1 MEDDM
6 AGVPKEPESR
16 GGPGP
21 KGYPLSDDHHQLI
34 LSVDKIRYELLKN
47 IPKKTWDKI
56 LDFVITMLKVEVTVI
71 KSGEDFAAE
80 EEEGIENPLM
90 KELVDIKSMLE
101 PMKKLL
107 TGTVEEK
114 GTYGE
119 RIVMST
125 IASCG
130 VFSDGELIDSSGF
143 GGLGDGILKWKDLY
157 CLIEVKNKISLT
169 HEDIE
174 KFRADLLR
182 DKFNCGLFVSL
193 RTKILSGKM
202 LIGDG
207 NHGLNVEFLEGKP
220 VIYLYFSGS
229 ESLIGGILML
239 QGVVKMIKKIGI
251 VEKDVKKT
259 NLAVKKIKES
269 RDELEKFNRGM
280 MRKINEIKRRID
292 DLNKIIEML
301 EGDEE
306 EEDEMGQKGI
316 GAAAVPMGQ
325 KPNIDE

>member
-1 MEDDM
+1 MDD
-6 AGVPKEPESR
+6 
-16 GGPGP
+16 
-21 KGYPLSDDHHQLI
+21 DQQLI
-34 LSVDKIRYELLKN
+34 LFVDKVRYELLKN

-56 LDFVITMLKVEVTVI
+56 LDFIITMLKVEVTVI
-71 KSGEDFAAE
+71 KSGQEFEAE
-80 EEEGIENPLM
+80 ESADDNPLM

-107 TGTVEEK
+107 TGTLEEK

-119 RIVMST
+119 RVVMST

-130 VFSDGELIDSSGF
+130 VFSEGELIDSSGF

-157 CLIEVKNKISLT
+157 CLIEVKNKIYLT

-174 KFRADLLR
+174 KFRQDLLR

-207 NHGLNVEFLEGKP
+207 NHGLSVEFLEGKP

-229 ESLIGGILML
+229 ESLISSILML
-239 QGVVKMIKKIGI
+239 QGVAKMIKKLGI
-251 VEKDVKKT
+251 VESGAKKT
-259 NLAVKKIKES
+259 NLAVKKLKES
-269 RDELEKFNRGM
+269 RDDLEKFNRGM
-280 MRKINEIKRRID
+280 MRKINEVKRRID

-301 EGDEE
+301 EETEGGISEDGDDVQVVGKANEKANE
-306 EEDEMGQKGI
+306 KANDVRIDKSSPPSKI
-316 GAAAVPMGQ
+316 
-325 KPNIDE
+325 NIDE